1 MLLPA
6 LSLCSGLLPG
16 TAAQDSR
23 KFAVAV
29 FSMAGGSPSAWESW
43 NLHSGVAE
51 SSRNFSWNEAQ
62 QFETKDSQVHGVAGG
77 EGTTGL
83 QYRVEYRVCD
93 STKC

>member
-1 MLLPA
+1 MDVAPSTVPVFWSA
-6 LSLCSGLLPG
+6 PWHCSTGF
-16 TAAQDSR
+16 
-23 KFAVAV
+23 KEAVAV

-62 QFETKDSQVHGVAGG
+62 QFGTKDSQVHGVAGG

-83 QYRVEYRVCD
+83 QYRVECRVCD